1 MLTNITF
8 IGKLRYKD
16 EIHEGEHEAIIDL
29 EVWRQVQSSL
39 NRNARSGGGDVRNK
53 FGALLKG
60 LLRCSACDCAMV
72 PSHSTKSNGKRY
84 CYYVCGHAQKRGW
97 DKCPT
102 KSVPASEIERFV
114 VDQIRCIGRDPSLA
128 SEVIQRSHREIGSQA
143 DALVDEERL
152 LRRNLDRWQT
162 EVGET
167 VRKIPAG
174 QSNSVLLNVL
184 ADLQDR
190 IREGESRLLQVRAEI
205 ESLRQ
210 VTIDE
215 HEAVEAMRRFDEVW
229 ESLSPRKQ
237 SEVVQMLVRVIDY
250 DASVGRISISFHP
263 SGIQSL
269 EESLVAE
276 AV

>member
-1 MLTNITF
+1 M
-8 IGKLRYKD
+8 RYKD
-16 EIHEGEHEAIIDL
+16 EVHEGEHEAIVDL

-60 LLRCSACDCAMV
+60 LLRCSVCDCAMI

-84 CYYVCGHAQKRGW
+84 RYYVCGHAQKRGW
-97 DKCPT
+97 DKCPS

-114 VDQIRCIGRDPSLA
+114 VDQIRCIGRDPTLV

-143 DALVDEERL
+143 DALMDEERL
-152 LRRNLDRWQT
+152 LRRNLERWQS
-162 EVGET
+162 EVSET

-174 QSNSVLLNVL
+174 QTESVLLNVL
-184 ADLQDR
+184 ADLHDR
-190 IREGESRLLQVRAEI
+190 IRDAESRLAQVRIEGETLRRVTVNEAEAADA
-205 ESLRQ
+205 L
-210 VTIDE
+210 
-215 HEAVEAMRRFDEVW
+215 RRFDEVW
-229 ESLSPRKQ
+229 ESLSPSKQ
-237 SEVVQMLVRVIDY
+237 SEVVQLLVRVVEY

-269 EESLVAE
+269 EESLSPETVQ
-276 AV
+276 